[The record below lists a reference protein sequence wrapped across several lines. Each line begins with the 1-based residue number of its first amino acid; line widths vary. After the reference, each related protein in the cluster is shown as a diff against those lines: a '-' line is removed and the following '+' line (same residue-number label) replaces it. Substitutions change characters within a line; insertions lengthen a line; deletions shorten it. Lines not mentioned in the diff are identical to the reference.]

1 MVNPEV
7 GIHPAAS
14 LDRVMVEM
22 EGEQVP
28 LRQVGQ
34 ISMPNPRMLL
44 INMSS
49 YPQVGRQT
57 VWLQSGSSF
66 CTCMMT
72 ISGCVCVGSGCCC
85 ECSEGCQ
92 QTPEPHPR
100 PEHHQGAHS
109 QV

>member
-49 YPQVGRQT
+49 YPQVGWQT
-57 VWLQSGSSF
+57 V
-66 CTCMMT
+66 
-72 ISGCVCVGSGCCC
+72 
-85 ECSEGCQ
+85 
-92 QTPEPHPR
+92 
-100 PEHHQGAHS
+100 
-109 QV
+109 